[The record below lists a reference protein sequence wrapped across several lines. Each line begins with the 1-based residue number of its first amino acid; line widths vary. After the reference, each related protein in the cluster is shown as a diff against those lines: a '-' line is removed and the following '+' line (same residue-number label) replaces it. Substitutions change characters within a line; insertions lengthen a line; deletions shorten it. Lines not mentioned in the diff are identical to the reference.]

1 MKVFK
6 FSSLMLAAVMFL
18 ASCGNKAGQSE
29 TTGWNYNDPQWGGYD
44 VSNRT
49 NQTTAPGLVF
59 IEGGSVQGGFASED
73 TRYTWNN
80 VAHSITVSSFYMDE
94 TEVSNKQYG
103 EFVYWMRRAYGEEYP
118 EKVEFVMPDTATW
131 RDRLAWRESFVDYY
145 FQSPSYQDYPVV
157 GVTWEQAM
165 AFCTWRTDRVN
176 EKLLVDM
183 GILMLD
189 QENLGTNAFQTDV
202 YLAGR
207 YEGET
212 RKGITNLDPTAGG
225 EERQVRKS
233 DGILYPYYRLP
244 TEAEWEFAAL
254 AHIGSTYD
262 ERVTEHKTY
271 PWVGQSLRSANKK
284 YYGQFLANFK
294 RTRGDA
300 MGVAG
305 NLNDGWDY
313 TCPVKW
319 YFPNDYGL
327 YNMAGNVS
335 EWCQDVYR
343 KTPSSSVGG
352 DDIDPFR
359 GNVYKTPEIDED
371 GEVFIGEDGMM
382 KYKNVDY
389 QADRRNYRQ
398 ADNINY
404 LDGDRHSGLDNWKD
418 QNTEGEE
425 GEEEYAGEEEET
437 SEEYVEEDDGEGE
450 EEGETLT
457 EDETWTN
464 RMYRRKSKDEQRPT
478 NTLVNNKVRVVKG
491 GSWKDRAYYL
501 QAASRRYLDQDKSA
515 SWIGFRCAMDRLG
528 SRVQ

>member
-1 MKVFK
+1 MKI
-6 FSSLMLAAVMFL
+6 FSFLSMMLAVTLLL
-18 ASCGNKAGQSE
+18 ASCSNKAGKSDA
-29 TTGWNYNDPQWGGYD
+29 TGWNYNDPKWGGYD
-44 VSNRT
+44 VSDRT
-49 NQTTAPGLVF
+49 NQQTAPGLVF
-59 IEGGSVQGGFASED
+59 IEGGSFVMGHVTED
-73 TRYTWNN
+73 TRYSWDN
-80 VAHSITVSSFYMDE
+80 VAHTVTVSSFYMDE
-94 TEVSNKQYG
+94 CEVSNKMYG
-103 EFVYWMRRAYGEEYP
+103 EFVYWMQRAYGEEFP
-118 EKVEFVMPDTATW
+118 DKVKAIMPDTAAW
-131 RDRLAWRESFVDYY
+131 RDKLAWREGFVDYY

-157 GVTWEQAM
+157 GVSWEQAQ

-183 GILMLD
+183 GIIMLD

-212 RKGITNLDPTAGG
+212 KKGITNLNPAAGG
-225 EERQVRKS
+225 EDRQVRKT

-254 AHIGSTYD
+254 GLIGSTYD

-271 PWVGQSLRSANKK
+271 PWAGQSLRSANKK

-335 EWCQDVYR
+335 EWCMDVYR
-343 KTPSSSVGG
+343 KTVNPVGA
-352 DDIDPFR
+352 DDLDPFR
-359 GNVYKTPEIDED
+359 GNIYRAPVLDED
-371 GEVFIGEDGMM
+371 EGAYIGEDGQMV
-382 KYKNVDY
+382 YKEVDY
-389 QADRRNYRQ
+389 QANRRNYRQ
-398 ADNINY
+398 ADNVNY
-404 LDGDRHSGLDNWKD
+404 LDGDRASNLGANDRWIDEESGSAEEEESEVEVEEEEE
-418 QNTEGEE
+418 EGVEE
-425 GEEEYAGEEEET
+425 GESNEQLSA
-437 SEEYVEEDDGEGE
+437 EG
-450 EEGETLT
+450 
-457 EDETWTN
+457 TWTN
-464 RMYRRKSKDEQRPT
+464 KMYRRKPVDSKERPT
-478 NTLVNNKVRVVKG
+478 SLVNNKVRVVKG
-491 GSWKDRAYYL
+491 GSWRDRAYYL
-501 QAASRRYLDQDKSA
+501 QASTRRYYDQDKSS

-528 SRVQ
+528 SRVIK

>member
-1 MKVFK
+1 MFR
-6 FSSLMLAAVMFL
+6 FSSLILATVLVL
-18 ASCGNKAGQSE
+18 ASCGNKAGKSE

-49 NQTTAPGLVF
+49 NQVAAPGLVF
-59 IEGGSVQGGFASED
+59 IEGGSFVMGHVNED
-73 TRYTWNN
+73 TRYTWDN
-80 VAHSITVSSFYMDE
+80 VAHTVTVSSFYIDE

-103 EFVYWMRRAYGEEYP
+103 EFVYWMKRAYGEEYP
-118 EKVEFVMPDTATW
+118 EKVAFVMPDTAAW
-131 RDRLAWRESFVDYY
+131 RDKLAWRESFVDLY
-145 FQSPSYQDYPVV
+145 FQSPTYHDYPVV
-157 GVTWEQAM
+157 GVSWEQAQ

-189 QENLGTNAFQTDV
+189 QENLGTNAFQTDI

-212 RKGITNLDPTAGG
+212 KKGIENLDPTAGG
-225 EERQVRKS
+225 EDRQVRKS

-254 AHIGSTYD
+254 GMIGNTYD

-271 PWVGQSLRSANKK
+271 PWAGQSLRSANKK

-319 YFPNDYGL
+319 YFLNDYGL

-335 EWCQDVYR
+335 EWCMDVYR
-343 KTPSSSVGG
+343 KTVNPVGA
-352 DDIDPFR
+352 DDLDPFR
-359 GNVYKTPEIDED
+359 GNIYKTPELDED
-371 GEVFIGEDGMM
+371 NEVLIGEDGIMQ
-382 KYKNVDY
+382 YKNVDY
-389 QADRRNYRQ
+389 EMNRRNYRQ
-398 ADNINY
+398 ADNTNY
-404 LDGDRHSGLDNWKD
+404 LDGDRSSGLGQTEKWIDEPGAASED
-418 QNTEGEE
+418 DELGDESGEEEVGEEGEE
-425 GEEEYAGEEEET
+425 GEMDEDVLSGED
-437 SEEYVEEDDGEGE
+437 S
-450 EEGETLT
+450 
-457 EDETWTN
+457 WTN
-464 RMYRRKSKDEQRPT
+464 KMYRRDAKNKKEITSM
-478 NTLVNNKVRVVKG
+478 VNNKVRVVKG

-501 QAASRRYLDQDKSA
+501 QAATRRYYDQDKST

-528 SRVQ
+528 SRVE

>member
-6 FSSLMLAAVMFL
+6 ISCLMLAAVMVL
-18 ASCGNKAGQSE
+18 ASCSNKAGKSE
-29 TTGWNYNDPQWGGYD
+29 TTGWNYNDPEWGGYD
-44 VSNRT
+44 VSDRT
-49 NQTTAPGLVF
+49 NQTAAPGLVF
-59 IEGGSVQGGFASED
+59 IEGGSFVMGHVSED
-73 TRYTWNN
+73 TRYSWDN
-80 VAHSITVSSFYMDE
+80 VAHTVTVSSFYIDE

-103 EFVYWMRRAYGEEYP
+103 EFVYWMKRAYGEEYP
-118 EKVEFVMPDTATW
+118 EKVDFVMPDTATW
-131 RDRLAWRESFVDYY
+131 RDKLAWRESFVDFY

-157 GVTWEQAM
+157 GVSWEQAN

-183 GILMLD
+183 GVLMLD

-207 YEGET
+207 YEGEVK
-212 RKGITNLDPTAGG
+212 KGITNLDPSAGG
-225 EERQVRKS
+225 EDRQVRKS

-254 AHIGSTYD
+254 GMIGNTYD

-271 PWVGQSLRSANKK
+271 PWAGQSLRSANKK

-335 EWCQDVYR
+335 EWCKDVYR
-343 KTPSSSVGG
+343 KTVNPVGA
-352 DDIDPFR
+352 DDLDPYR
-359 GNVYKTPEIDED
+359 GNVYMTPELDED
-371 GEVFIGEDGMM
+371 DEVFIGEDGMM
-382 KYKNVDY
+382 KYKEVDY
-389 QADRRNYRQ
+389 DGNRRNYRQ

-404 LDGDRHSGLDNWKD
+404 LDGDRSSGLGQANKWMDD
-418 QNTEGEE
+418 PDGGESEE
-425 GEEEYAGEEEET
+425 GEEYEGGEDSSASEY
-437 SEEYVEEDDGEGE
+437 EED
-450 EEGETLT
+450 EEGESEGTTLSA
-457 EDETWTN
+457 DEEWTN
-464 RMYRRKSKDEQRPT
+464 RMYRRAAPSKKDVSS
-478 NTLVNNKVRVVKG
+478 LVNNKVRVVKG

-501 QAASRRYLDQDKSA
+501 QASTRRYYDQDKST

>member
-1 MKVFK
+1 MKIFR
-6 FSSLMLAAVMFL
+6 FSSLILATVMVL
-18 ASCGNKAGQSE
+18 ASCGNKAGKSE

-59 IEGGSVQGGFASED
+59 IEGGSFVMGHVTED
-73 TRYTWNN
+73 TRYTWDNI
-80 VAHSITVSSFYMDE
+80 AHTVTVSSFYMDE

-103 EFVYWMRRAYGEEYP
+103 EFVYWMRRAYGEEFP
-118 EKVEFVMPDTATW
+118 EKVAFVMPDTATW
-131 RDRLAWRESFVDYY
+131 RDKLAWRESFVDLY

-157 GVTWEQAM
+157 GVTWEQAQ
-165 AFCTWRTDRVN
+165 AFCIWRTDRVN

-207 YEGET
+207 YEGEVK
-212 RKGITNLDPTAGG
+212 KGIENLDPTAGG
-225 EERQVRKS
+225 EDRQVRKS

-254 AHIGSTYD
+254 GMIGNTYD

-271 PWVGQSLRSANKK
+271 PWAGQSLRSANKK

-335 EWCQDVYR
+335 EWCMDVYR
-343 KTPSSSVGG
+343 KTVNPVGA
-352 DDIDPFR
+352 DDLDPFR
-359 GNVYKTPEIDED
+359 GNVYKTPELDED
-371 GEVFIGEDGMM
+371 NEVFIGEDGIM
-382 KYKNVDY
+382 KYKEVDY
-389 QADRRNYRQ
+389 QMNRRNYRQ

-404 LDGDRHSGLDNWKD
+404 LDGDRNSNLKQDEWAANGADESGEEV
-418 QNTEGEE
+418 EGEE
-425 GEEEYAGEEEET
+425 GEEVEGAEY
-437 SEEYVEEDDGEGE
+437 EDEE
-450 EEGETLT
+450 EEGE
-457 EDETWTN
+457 EVESANPEEVNTN
-464 RMYRRKSKDEQRPT
+464 KMYRRVSSDKDHPT
-478 NTLVNNKVRVVKG
+478 VSLVNNKVRVVKG

-501 QAASRRYLDQDKSA
+501 QVSTRRYYDQDKSA